1 MSIRYNVLNLPDTIQ
16 FSNGHQ
22 ITNRYTADGIKHM
35 STYHTALTTVAI
47 PLGSVCQWVN
57 NPQLVERTRT
67 YYCGNAEYEES
78 GTGIASLQRIGFG
91 NGYIRN
97 NTYYYT
103 ITDYLGNISSVWN
116 GTSNVVEQQ
125 TTYYPSGLPHRTSTN
140 ANLQRYKYNGKELIT
155 NHGYDQYDYHARG
168 YYPAIMR
175 FTSVDPKAH
184 LMPSW
189 SPYSFCFNNPLK
201 FIDPTGEIPTPVEG
215 ARIAGHI
222 YDGKIGDVLEGGWRL
237 DKVYTSKENSA
248 YRSGLYSRTVD
259 GVTEYAMA
267 NAGTYFEN
275 SKRGRGSMSEDVEQP
290 FGGSENMRVSIATAK
305 KVSEQ
310 IGDKELTFVGHS
322 KGGAEAAGN
331 ALATNR
337 NALLYNPAAINA
349 EAYGLDTKSYTGAD
363 KNGMTAFIVKG
374 DMLNSF
380 INQFFAK
387 PIDKAVYLPQQSK
400 NPVTNH
406 LIDTMIK
413 ALQQYYKT
421 NAQK

>member
-22 ITNRYTADGIKHM
+22 ISNRYTADGIKRM

-78 GTGIASLQRIGFG
+78 GTGIVSLQRIGFG

-215 ARIAGHI
+215 ASIAGHI
-222 YDGKIGDVLEGGWRL
+222 YDG
-237 DKVYTSKENSA
+237 
-248 YRSGLYSRTVD
+248 
-259 GVTEYAMA
+259 
-267 NAGTYFEN
+267 
-275 SKRGRGSMSEDVEQP
+275 
-290 FGGSENMRVSIATAK
+290 
-305 KVSEQ
+305 
-310 IGDKELTFVGHS
+310 
-322 KGGAEAAGN
+322 
-331 ALATNR
+331 
-337 NALLYNPAAINA
+337 
-349 EAYGLDTKSYTGAD
+349 
-363 KNGMTAFIVKG
+363 
-374 DMLNSF
+374 
-380 INQFFAK
+380 
-387 PIDKAVYLPQQSK
+387 
-400 NPVTNH
+400 
-406 LIDTMIK
+406 
-413 ALQQYYKT
+413 
-421 NAQK
+421 